1 MSFLKILLDMQNV
14 EIQAITL
21 CKELNLCNLGS
32 ARILI
37 IDDEIEICRMLSA
50 LVKDLGHDATSKNT
64 LKEGLESAQSSSFD
78 VAFLDVKM
86 PDGNGLD
93 ILSRIRETPS
103 SPEVII
109 MTGYGDPDGAELAIK
124 NGAWDYVQKP
134 ASIEKMALPLIRA
147 LQYREEIKNKTPTK
161 ILDVDEIIGRS
172 PQMENCLER
181 LAQAASSDINV
192 LITGE
197 TGTGKE
203 LFARAIH
210 KNSSRAAE
218 SFVVVDCTTLT
229 DTLVENILFGH
240 EKGAFTGAIKSHSG
254 LIKQA
259 DGGTLFLDE
268 VGELSPFLQKSF
280 LRVLQERSFRPIGG
294 SKEIESDFRVVAATN
309 KDLDAMTKTGHFRND
324 LLFRLKSFLIKLPP
338 LRKRREDIEEIVMY
352 YLKKISDRN
361 QSGIKGFSPEFLE
374 SFTSYEWPGN
384 VRELVNTMERVFVS
398 AKNERI
404 LFPRHLPTHIRV
416 KLARASVI
424 DISEHKQEAPS
435 DIKSL
440 SQFPPLREFRRQSIA
455 EMEGQYLQDLLSM
468 TNGSIEECCRISG
481 LSRSRLYGLI
491 KNHNIQRK
499 Y

>member
-1 MSFLKILLDMQNV
+1 MHL
-14 EIQAITL
+14 ET
-21 CKELNLCNLGS
+21 

-37 IDDEIEICRMLSA
+37 IDDEIEICRVLSA
-50 LVKDLGHDATSKNT
+50 LVKDLGHVPTCENT
-64 LKEGLESAQSSSFD
+64 LKNGLKSAQSSPFA

-93 ILSRIRETPS
+93 ILSKIKETPS
-103 SPEVII
+103 NPEVII

-134 ASIEKMALPLIRA
+134 ASINKMKLSLIRA
-147 LQYREEIKNKTPTK
+147 LQYREEIKDKTPAK
-161 ILDVDEIIGRS
+161 ILEIEEIIGRS
-172 PQMENCLER
+172 PQMKTCLLR

-203 LFARAIH
+203 LFAREIH
-210 KNSSRAAE
+210 KNSSRADK

-229 DTLVENILFGH
+229 DTLIENILFGH
-240 EKGAFTGAIKSHSG
+240 EKGAFTGALNSHPG

-268 VGELSPFLQKSF
+268 VGELSPFHQKSF
-280 LRVLQERSFRPIGG
+280 LRVLQERSFRPLGG
-294 SKEIESDFRVVAATN
+294 RKEVTSDFRLIAATN
-309 KDLDAMTKTGHFRND
+309 RDLDAMTKKGNFRKD
-324 LLFRLKSFLIKLPP
+324 LLYRLKFLTIKLPP
-338 LRKRREDIEEIVMY
+338 LRKRRQDIGEIVMY
-352 YLKKISDRN
+352 YLKKLSDRH
-361 QSGIKGFSPEFLE
+361 QSGIKGYAPEFLE

-416 KLARASVI
+416 NLARASI
-424 DISEHKQEAPS
+424 S
-435 DIKSL
+435 DITEVKRKTPGDVNSL
-440 SQFPPLREFRRQSIA
+440 SQLPSLREYRRESIA
-455 EMEGQYLQDLLSM
+455 EIERQYLIDLMSI

-481 LSRSRLYGLI
+481 LGRSRLYGLLKDYKI
-491 KNHNIQRK
+491 KREF
-499 Y
+499 

>member
-1 MSFLKILLDMQNV
+1 V
-14 EIQAITL
+14 ESHAITL
-21 CKELNLCNLGS
+21 CKELNLCNLNF

-37 IDDEIEICRMLSA
+37 IDDEVEICRMLSD
-50 LVKDLGHDATSKNT
+50 LVKDLGHEAAYENT
-64 LKEGLESAQSSSFD
+64 LKNGLKSAQSSPFD

-93 ILSRIRETPS
+93 IMSKIKETS
-103 SPEVII
+103 SNPEVII

-161 ILDVDEIIGRS
+161 IFDIEEIVGRS
-172 PQMENCLER
+172 PQMVACLKR

-203 LFARAIH
+203 LFAKAIH
-210 KNSSRAAE
+210 KNSSRSDK

-229 DTLVENILFGH
+229 DTLIENILFGH
-240 EKGAFTGAIKSHSG
+240 EKGAFTGAVKSHSG

-268 VGELSPFLQKSF
+268 VGELLPSLQKSF
-280 LRVLQERSFRPIGG
+280 LRVIQERSFRPIGG
-294 SKEIESDFRVVAATN
+294 NKEIGSNFRLVAATN
-309 KDLDAMTKTGHFRND
+309 RNLDAMTKTGHFRKD
-324 LLFRLKSFLIKLPP
+324 LLFRLKSLLIELPP
-338 LRKRREDIEEIVMY
+338 LRKRREDIKEIVMY
-352 YLKKISDRN
+352 YLKKISDQH
-361 QSGIKGFSPEFLE
+361 QSKIKGFSPEFLE

-404 LFPRHLPTHIRV
+404 LFPRHLPMHIRV
-416 KLARASVI
+416 KLARASI
-424 DISEHKQEAPS
+424 ANITDNNPGPKSN
-435 DIKSL
+435 IKPL
-440 SQFPPLREFRRQSIA
+440 PQFPRLREFRRQSIA
-455 EMEGQYLQDLLSM
+455 ELEGQYLRDLLSM

-491 KNHNIQRK
+491 KDRHIQRK
-499 Y
+499 H

>member
-1 MSFLKILLDMQNV
+1 MQKM
-14 EIQAITL
+14 EHQAITL
-21 CKELNLCNLGS
+21 CKDLNLCNLETS
-32 ARILI
+32 RILI
-37 IDDEIEICRMLSA
+37 IDDEVEICRLLSE
-50 LVKDLGHDATSKNT
+50 LIKELGHDATCEYT
-64 LKEGLESAQSSSFD
+64 LKEGLKSAQTSPFD

-93 ILSRIRETPS
+93 ILSKIKETPS
-103 SPEVII
+103 NPEVII

-134 ASIEKMALPLIRA
+134 ASLDKMTLPLIRA
-147 LQYREEIKNKTPTK
+147 LQYREEIKDKTPPK
-161 ILDVDEIIGRS
+161 ILDIEEIVGRS
-172 PQMENCLER
+172 PQMKTCLHR
-181 LAQAASSDINV
+181 LAQAATSDINV

-203 LFARAIH
+203 LFAREIH
-210 KNSSRAAE
+210 QNSSR
-218 SFVVVDCTTLT
+218 SGKNFVVVDCTTLT
-229 DTLVENILFGH
+229 DTLIENILFGH
-240 EKGAFTGAIKSHSG
+240 EKGAFTGAMASHSG

-268 VGELSPFLQKSF
+268 VGELSLSLQKSF
-280 LRVLQERSFRPIGG
+280 LRVLQERSFRPLGG
-294 SKEIESDFRVVAATN
+294 RKEIGSDFRLVAATN
-309 KDLDAMTKTGHFRND
+309 RDLDAMTTTGLFRKD
-324 LLFRLKSFLIKLPP
+324 LLFRLKSLVIELPP
-338 LRKRREDIEEIVMY
+338 LRKRREDIREIVMY
-352 YLKKISDRN
+352 YLKKLSDRH